1 MEIFYDGIGQV
12 NVTNGIVRIN
22 LLSIKPGDGQ
32 NIEGEPCGR
41 IVTTV
46 NGFLNTL
53 GMLSQMADKMVEAGM
68 LQRTTNTPDA
78 TNDKASDAT
87 KSKSSVSGK

>member
-1 MEIFYDGIGQV
+1 MQNEIFYDGIGQV
-12 NVTNGIVRIN
+12 NVTNGVVRID
-22 LLSIKPGDGQ
+22 LLSIKPGDGKTL
-32 NIEGEPCGR
+32 EGEHCGR

-68 LQRTTNTPDA
+68 LQRTANAPEA
-78 TNDKASDAT
+78 DKKKT
-87 KSKSSVSGK
+87 K

>member
-12 NVTNGIVRIN
+12 NVTNGVVRIT
-22 LLSIKPGDGQ
+22 LLSIKSGDGTKM
-32 NIEGEPCGR
+32 EGEPCGR

-53 GMLSQMADKMVEAGM
+53 GMLSQMADKMVEAGI
-68 LQRTTNTPDA
+68 LQRKSQPVS
-78 TNDKASDAT
+78 SDNV
-87 KSKSSVSGK
+87 SVSGK